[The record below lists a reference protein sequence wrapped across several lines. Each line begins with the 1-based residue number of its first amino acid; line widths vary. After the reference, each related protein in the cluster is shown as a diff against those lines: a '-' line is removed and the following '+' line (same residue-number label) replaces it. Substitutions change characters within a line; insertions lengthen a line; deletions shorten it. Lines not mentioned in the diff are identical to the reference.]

1 MFLTGNNL
9 GVRCKEKSLTGR
21 IQEALG
27 MVLRA
32 LGSVVGC
39 ILWSCVL
46 QTIPLQPTSFFPVPS
61 HYRVMSQQ
69 ERVAI
74 TKQNYTVPLTTIK
87 KIIGY
92 PHFPCSHLLNQKHWK
107 LNSTHRGN
115 LRR

>member
-9 GVRCKEKSLTGR
+9 GVRWKEKSLTGR

-46 QTIPLQPTSFFPVPS
+46 QTIPLQPTSFFPVPQS
-61 HYRVMSQQ
+61 
-69 ERVAI
+69 
-74 TKQNYTVPLTTIK
+74 
-87 KIIGY
+87 
-92 PHFPCSHLLNQKHWK
+92 LLSNEP
-107 LNSTHRGN
+107 TREGGN
-115 LRR
+115 H